1 MDYNRG
7 AYLCSLVILVLIV
20 RFRSDLKP
28 VINLSSERQLA
39 VSIVGASKKAAKL
52 EACKTIMDLLD
63 AKKIKMPEGRGSVS
77 DCHMANP

>member
-7 AYLCSLVILVLIV
+7 AYLCSLVIIVIIV

-28 VINLSSERQLA
+28 VINLSSI
-39 VSIVGASKKAAKL
+39 SIVGASKKAAKL
-52 EACKTIMDLLD
+52 EACKTIMNLLD